1 MHLCLFEDTLVQNFL
16 PLVHLRPVYDLRS
29 GMFTLRE
36 RTVKYLSPSSLTLF
50 VRGYLAPLVRDEN
63 PGVAVNAIP
72 TDACLFVNGRCIMT
86 PAFAKVLKKTS
97 PAECLFISNGE
108 VIAARLG
115 KENLQKLGYHPAADA
130 DMLDFEILDG
140 VERIAVEAG
149 LVQYPWNLM
158 YSATAIFQDDFRL
171 LVNKGAV
178 QKGNVHKSAILVGK
192 KQISIGKKSRIDP
205 GVVLVADEGPIFIG
219 NEVHI
224 HPTTVIEGPCFVG
237 DGSII
242 KVGTKI
248 YGHTTIGPSC
258 KVGGEIEQSI
268 IHSHS
273 NKQHDG
279 FLGHSYIGQWVNLGA
294 GTTTSNLK
302 NTYGNVRVEVA
313 GKRMDT
319 EKMFLG
325 TIAGDHVKTGINMSL
340 AAGTVIGT
348 SSNIYGPDI
357 PPAFIRPFS
366 WGQSGDL
373 TNYDVDK
380 ALAVAVKV
388 IARRKIQA
396 SVAYQDAFR
405 EIHTMTMR

>member
-36 RTVKYLSPSSLTLF
+36 RTINYLSPSSLTLF
-50 VRGYLAPLVRDEN
+50 VRGYIASLVRDEN
-63 PGVAVNAIP
+63 PGIAVNVIP

-97 PAECLFISNGE
+97 PAECLFISNNE
-108 VIAARLG
+108 VVAARLG
-115 KENLQKLGYHPAADA
+115 KERLRKLKSQPSADV
-130 DMLDFEILDG
+130 LDFEALDG
-140 VERIAVEAG
+140 VEHVAVDAG
-149 LVQYPWNLM
+149 LVQYPWDLM
-158 YSATAIFQDDFRL
+158 YSTTAIFRDDFGL
-171 LVNKGAV
+171 LVSKGAAR
-178 QKGNVHKSAILVGK
+178 KGNVHKSAILVGK
-192 KQISIGKKSRIDP
+192 KQISIGKRSRIDP
-205 GVVLVADEGPIFIG
+205 AVVLVADEGPIFIG

-224 HPTTVIEGPCFVG
+224 HPATVIEGPCFIG

-258 KVGGEIEQSI
+258 KVGGEIERSI

-302 NTYGNVRVEVA
+302 NTYGNVRVEAA
-313 GKRMDT
+313 GKRIDT

-325 TIAGDHVKTGINMSL
+325 TIVGDHVKAGINMSL

-348 SSNIYGPDI
+348 SSNIYGPEI

-366 WGQSGDL
+366 WGKAGDL
-373 TNYDVDK
+373 TDYDVDK
-380 ALAVAVKV
+380 ALAVAMKV
-388 IARRKIQA
+388 MARRKIQA